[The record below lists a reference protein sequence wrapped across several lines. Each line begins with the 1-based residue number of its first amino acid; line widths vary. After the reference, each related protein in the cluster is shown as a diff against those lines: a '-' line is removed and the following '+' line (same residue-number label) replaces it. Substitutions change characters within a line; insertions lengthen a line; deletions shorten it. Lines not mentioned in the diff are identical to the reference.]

1 MIDEAIFDAEEK
13 MEKAVSVAR
22 DDLSGIRTGRANPG
36 MFARVNVEYYGTPTP
51 ITQMCSINVPEARM
65 VVIKPYEAGQL
76 RAIEDAIRNSDLG
89 VNPTNDGTIIR
100 VAIPQLTEERRREL
114 VKQAKAK
121 GEDAKVSVRNI
132 RRRAMD
138 DIEKARKFAL
148 EKFSNELLAVKDS
161 LDAALLIE
169 AAEVQSYKDGV
180 DLTAKQLASVFDK
193 FNIAEINPVGE
204 KFDPNKHQAISM
216 LENSGEPNTVTSVLQ
231 KGYTLNDRVLRPA
244 LVMVAK

>member
-1 MIDEAIFDAEEK
+1 MTENVNDNPSTQADEENQ
-13 MEKAVSVAR
+13 
-22 DDLSGIRTGRANPG
+22 AN
-36 MFARVNVEYYGTPTP
+36 TPAATP
-51 ITQMCSINVPEARM
+51 
-65 VVIKPYEAGQL
+65 
-76 RAIEDAIRNSDLG
+76 
-89 VNPTNDGTIIR
+89 
-100 VAIPQLTEERRREL
+100 EERIAEL
-114 VKQAKAK
+114 EAQLVEAQAAVLYTKAE
-121 GEDAKVSVRNI
+121 GENI

-169 AAEVQSYKDGV
+169 ATEVQSYKDGV

-193 FNIAEINPVGE
+193 FNIAEINPVGD

>member
-1 MIDEAIFDAEEK
+1 MTENANDSQAQTAEIDQNAQQNT
-13 MEKAVSVAR
+13 V
-22 DDLSGIRTGRANPG
+22 
-36 MFARVNVEYYGTPTP
+36 
-51 ITQMCSINVPEARM
+51 
-65 VVIKPYEAGQL
+65 
-76 RAIEDAIRNSDLG
+76 EDASDDRIAALE
-89 VNPTNDGTIIR
+89 
-100 VAIPQLTEERRREL
+100 AQLTEA
-114 VKQAKAK
+114 QAAVLYIKAE
-121 GEDAKVSVRNI
+121 GENI

-169 AAEVQSYKDGV
+169 AADVQSYKDGV

-193 FNIAEINPVGE
+193 FNIAEINPIGE

-231 KGYTLNDRVLRPA
+231 KGYTLNERVLRPA

>member
-1 MIDEAIFDAEEK
+1 MTENEKDSPSTQADEDSQANT
-13 MEKAVSVAR
+13 VAA
-22 DDLSGIRTGRANPG
+22 S
-36 MFARVNVEYYGTPTP
+36 
-51 ITQMCSINVPEARM
+51 S
-65 VVIKPYEAGQL
+65 
-76 RAIEDAIRNSDLG
+76 
-89 VNPTNDGTIIR
+89 
-100 VAIPQLTEERRREL
+100 EERIAEL
-114 VKQAKAK
+114 EAQLVEAQAAVLYTKAE
-121 GEDAKVSVRNI
+121 GENI

-169 AAEVQSYKDGV
+169 ATEVQSYKDGV

-193 FNIAEINPVGE
+193 FNIAEINPVGD

-216 LENSGEPNTVTSVLQ
+216 LENSGEPNTITSVLQ

>member
-1 MIDEAIFDAEEK
+1 MTENVNDSPATQADEENQ
-13 MEKAVSVAR
+13 
-22 DDLSGIRTGRANPG
+22 AN
-36 MFARVNVEYYGTPTP
+36 TPAASP
-51 ITQMCSINVPEARM
+51 
-65 VVIKPYEAGQL
+65 
-76 RAIEDAIRNSDLG
+76 
-89 VNPTNDGTIIR
+89 
-100 VAIPQLTEERRREL
+100 EERIAEL
-114 VKQAKAK
+114 EAQLVEAQAAVLYTKAE
-121 GEDAKVSVRNI
+121 GENI

-169 AAEVQSYKDGV
+169 ATEVQSYKDGV

-193 FNIAEINPVGE
+193 FNIAEINPVGD

>member
-1 MIDEAIFDAEEK
+1 MTEI
-13 MEKAVSVAR
+13 
-22 DDLSGIRTGRANPG
+22 
-36 MFARVNVEYYGTPTP
+36 VN
-51 ITQMCSINVPEARM
+51 
-65 VVIKPYEAGQL
+65 
-76 RAIEDAIRNSDLG
+76 D
-89 VNPTNDGTIIR
+89 NPTTQADEDTLASD
-100 VAIPQLTEERRREL
+100 VAASPEERIAEL
-114 VKQAKAK
+114 EAQLAEAQAAVLYTKAE
-121 GEDAKVSVRNI
+121 GENI

-169 AAEVQSYKDGV
+169 AVEVQSYKDGV

>member
-1 MIDEAIFDAEEK
+1 MQQDQD
-13 MEKAVSVAR
+13 
-22 DDLSGIRTGRANPG
+22 N
-36 MFARVNVEYYGTPTP
+36 
-51 ITQMCSINVPEARM
+51 
-65 VVIKPYEAGQL
+65 
-76 RAIEDAIRNSDLG
+76 
-89 VNPTNDGTIIR
+89 
-100 VAIPQLTEERRREL
+100 
-114 VKQAKAK
+114 KQAEQDVTTEAVTDITPETKIAELEAALEEAKASVLYIK
-121 GEDAKVSVRNI
+121 AEGENI

-138 DIEKARKFAL
+138 DIDKARKFAL

-180 DLTAKQLASVFDK
+180 ELTAKQLASVFDK
-193 FNIAEINPVGE
+193 FNIAEINPLGE

>member
-1 MIDEAIFDAEEK
+1 MQQENQNPENEAMQADADFQQSGVAGSLDERIVELEAQLAEAQAAVLYV
-13 MEKAVSVAR
+13 KA
-22 DDLSGIRTGRANPG
+22 
-36 MFARVNVEYYGTPTP
+36 
-51 ITQMCSINVPEARM
+51 
-65 VVIKPYEAGQL
+65 
-76 RAIEDAIRNSDLG
+76 
-89 VNPTNDGTIIR
+89 DG
-100 VAIPQLTEERRREL
+100 E
-114 VKQAKAK
+114 
-121 GEDAKVSVRNI
+121 NI

-169 AAEVQSYKDGV
+169 ATDVQSYKDGV
-180 DLTAKQLASVFDK
+180 EITAKQLGSVFDK
-193 FNIAEINPVGE
+193 FNIAEINPLGE

>member
-1 MIDEAIFDAEEK
+1 MHEESKNSEIDIQGLPENSAGLEPIQDSGAAGSLDDRIAELE
-13 MEKAVSVAR
+13 
-22 DDLSGIRTGRANPG
+22 N
-36 MFARVNVEYYGTPTP
+36 
-51 ITQMCSINVPEARM
+51 
-65 VVIKPYEAGQL
+65 QL
-76 RAIEDAIRNSDLG
+76 
-89 VNPTNDGTIIR
+89 
-100 VAIPQLTEERRREL
+100 EE
-114 VKQAKAK
+114 AKAAVLYVK
-121 GEDAKVSVRNI
+121 ADGENI

-169 AAEVQSYKDGV
+169 STDVQSYKDGV
-180 DLTAKQLASVFDK
+180 QITAKQLGAVFDK